1 MKKKIIEYDDKKL
14 IKHFIVILFTIL
26 FSGILYYFML
36 PPINPSSFAFWIY
49 LVLIIGF
56 YTLIAA
62 CSNLKIENNILITK
76 TPRQN
81 DKFKYIW
88 YGFIVIFLAIS
99 FVNIINSPVFSAK
112 SYYNRIFVNET
123 GVFENDVTLVD
134 TSKLPLLDKDSSSKL
149 GDRVMGQM
157 TDLVSQFTVSDLYTQ
172 INYNDEITRVTPLEY
187 ANVIKYFT
195 NHKSGVP
202 GYIKVNSVTGKTELV
217 RLDQGMKYMPSA
229 ILNENLYR
237 KLRFSYLT
245 EIFGEA
251 SFEIDNEGN
260 PYWIVPTL
268 KYTGVGLKKEVSGVI
283 ILDPKTG
290 SSKKYN
296 VGEIPSWVD
305 HVYPSDLII
314 EELDDWGTYKN
325 GFINSIFG
333 QKGVVNTTDGY
344 NYTVMNDDVYLYTG
358 ITSVASDESN
368 IGFILCNL
376 RTKET
381 FFYSV
386 SGAEEYSAM
395 ESAKGQVQQMNY
407 DSTFPLL
414 INLNNK
420 PTYLL
425 SLKDKA
431 GLVKMYALV
440 DVADYQKVV
449 VTDSSEGIEKA
460 IKNYLGNSV
469 IGTNEKTA
477 DIIINKINEVTI
489 DGNTYYYLLDFD
501 NNKYKASIKINS
513 NVLPFL
519 EVNSKINITYIDNE
533 EIKEITKIN

>member
-1 MKKKIIEYDDKKL
+1 M
-14 IKHFIVILFTIL
+14 
-26 FSGILYYFML
+26 
-36 PPINPSSFAFWIY
+36 
-49 LVLIIGF
+49 
-56 YTLIAA
+56 
-62 CSNLKIENNILITK
+62 
-76 TPRQN
+76 
-81 DKFKYIW
+81 
-88 YGFIVIFLAIS
+88 
-99 FVNIINSPVFSAK
+99 
-112 SYYNRIFVNET
+112 
-123 GVFENDVTLVD
+123 
-134 TSKLPLLDKDSSSKL
+134 
-149 GDRVMGQM
+149 
-157 TDLVSQFTVSDLYTQ
+157 SQFTVSDLYTQ

-477 DIIINKINEVTI
+477 DIIIN
-489 DGNTYYYLLDFD
+489 
-501 NNKYKASIKINS
+501 
-513 NVLPFL
+513 
-519 EVNSKINITYIDNE
+519 
-533 EIKEITKIN
+533 TKLQLK

>member
-88 YGFIVIFLAIS
+88 YGFIVVFLAIS
-99 FVNIINSPVFSAK
+99 FVNIINSPIFSAK

-123 GVFENDVTLVD
+123 GVFENDVPLVD

-296 VGEIPSWVD
+296 AGEIPSWVD

-469 IGTNEKTA
+469 IGTNEKIA

-501 NNKYKASIKINS
+501 DNKYKASIKINS

>member
-99 FVNIINSPVFSAK
+99 FVNIINSPIFSAK

-123 GVFENDVTLVD
+123 GVFENDVPLVD

-501 NNKYKASIKINS
+501 NNKYKVSIKINS

>member
-99 FVNIINSPVFSAK
+99 FVNIINSPIFSAK

-123 GVFENDVTLVD
+123 GVFENDVPLVD

-296 VGEIPSWVD
+296 VSEIPSWVD

>member
-99 FVNIINSPVFSAK
+99 FVNIINSPIFSAK

>member
-26 FSGILYYFML
+26 FSSILYYFML

-99 FVNIINSPVFSAK
+99 FVNIINSPIFSAK

-123 GVFENDVTLVD
+123 GVFENDVPLVD